1 MHIKTASTDYPINDL
16 LRNRWSPRAYSPQP
30 VETEK
35 IKNFLEAA
43 RWSPSASN
51 QQPWRFIIG
60 FKGDETYNKLVDSM
74 VEFNRLW
81 AVTAPVLLL
90 AIAKTTNHKGE
101 PNTAAVYD
109 LGQSVAHLTFQA
121 TADGLYVHQMGGFDA
136 AKTIEAF
143 EIPGEYRVMTIIAVG
158 TIGDPELLHEN
169 LRKMEITPRER
180 IKIQDLVF
188 SGSFGKPSEVFNKQT
203 NKQ

>member
-1 MHIKTASTDYPINDL
+1 MHIKTASNDFPINDL
-16 LRNRWSPRAYSPQP
+16 LRGRWSPRAYSTQP

-35 IKNFLEAA
+35 IKSFLEAA

-60 FKGDETYNKLVDSM
+60 FRGDETYRKLVDSM

-90 AIAKTTNHKGE
+90 AVAKTTNHKGD
-101 PNTAAVYD
+101 PNTAAIYD

-121 TADGLYVHQMGGFDA
+121 TADGLFVHQMGGFDA
-136 AKTIEAF
+136 AKAVEAF
-143 EIPGEYRVMTIIAVG
+143 GIPDEFRAMTIIAVG
-158 TIGDPELLHEN
+158 YIGDPEILHEN
-169 LRKMEITPRER
+169 LRKMETTPRER

-188 SGSFGKPSEVFNKQT
+188 SDSFGNPADFFHEQT
-203 NKQ
+203 NQQ